1 FKPAHATAG
10 ENLELRTLFFK
21 LSWLLSACILPI
33 FVFDGPLRPSV
44 KRGKN
49 VIATPHWL
57 TEDFQQLINAFGFYS
72 HQAPGEAEAEL
83 AQLNAAGLIDA
94 IATDDSDVFV
104 FGATHVI
111 CSSLHSSNNTDN
123 VTVYALDKINSD
135 AQVLLTREDMILIA
149 LLVGGDYDPV
159 GLPGCGM
166 TIAHKL
172 VRACPLGHQLVH
184 GFLTRQDVNTFSTFL
199 NGWRSHLRNTLSTAL
214 LGRQFKALANSISE
228 DFPQVPVLQ
237 KYLEPIT
244 SWSTVLQPTSMPPL
258 FPLFTPLYLCLPRTF
273 PSGPYSLSVPTHS
286 YCCVPSRYCSPSLLY
301 SILRSHCPP
310 LSVPII
316 SVVYK
321 PHVLSTTP
329 QLDLS

>member
-1 FKPAHATAG
+1 SSIWIRQSQAIFFKPAHATAG
-10 ENLELRTLFFK
+10 ENPELRTLFFK

-49 VIATPHWL
+49 VVATPHWL

-72 HQAPGEAEAEL
+72 HQAPGEGEAEL

-111 CSSLHSSNNTDN
+111 RSSLHSSNNTDN

-237 KYLEPIT
+237 KYLELIT
-244 SWSTVLQPTSMPPL
+244 SWSTENTAPGGSRWKPQAPDLAQLTRLCEQSFTWGTNRGIQVHLLKHVWPGACMRVLLVS
-258 FPLFTPLYLCLPRTF
+258 
-273 PSGPYSLSVPTHS
+273 
-286 YCCVPSRYCSPSLLY
+286 
-301 SILRSHCPP
+301 
-310 LSVPII
+310 
-316 SVVYK
+316 
-321 PHVLSTTP
+321 
-329 QLDLS
+329 

>member
-1 FKPAHATAG
+1 LALTNHSSIWICQSQAIFYKPAHATAG
-10 ENLELRTLFFK
+10 ANPELRTLFFK

-49 VIATPHWL
+49 VVATPHWL
-57 TEDFQQLINAFGFYS
+57 TEDFQQLINGFGFYS

-104 FGATHVI
+104 SGATHVI
-111 CSSLHSSNNTDN
+111 RSSLHSSNNTDN

-135 AQVLLTREDMILIA
+135 TQVLLTREDMILIA
-149 LLVGGDYDPV
+149 VLVGGDYDPV

-172 VRACPLGHQLVH
+172 VCACPLGHQLVH
-184 GFLTRQDVNTFSTFL
+184 AFLTRQDIKTFSTFL
-199 NGWRSHLRNTLSTAL
+199 DGWWSRLWNMLSDTAL

-228 DFPQVPVLQ
+228 DFLQVPILQ

-244 SWSTVLQPTSMPPL
+244 SWSTGNTAPDGSCWKSQAPDLAQLTRLCERWFTWGTSRGIQARLLKHVWPGACMRML
-258 FPLFTPLYLCLPRTF
+258 LVSRTLPEHGNT
-273 PSGPYSLSVPTHS
+273 Y
-286 YCCVPSRYCSPSLLY
+286 
-301 SILRSHCPP
+301 
-310 LSVPII
+310 
-316 SVVYK
+316 
-321 PHVLSTTP
+321 
-329 QLDLS
+329 